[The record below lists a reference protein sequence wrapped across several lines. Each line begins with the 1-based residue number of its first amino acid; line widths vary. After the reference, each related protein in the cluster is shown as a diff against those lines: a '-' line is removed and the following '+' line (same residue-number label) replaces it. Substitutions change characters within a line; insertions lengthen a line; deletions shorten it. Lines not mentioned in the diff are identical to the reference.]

1 MRKKACRTNVR
12 HAFGIEN
19 ILTIPFCV
27 PINYNQKRYDKLE
40 FILLYQRYNNK

>member
-1 MRKKACRTNVR
+1 MRKKACRTNVP

-19 ILTIPFCV
+19 ILPIPFCV

-40 FILLYQRYNNK
+40 LFNFFANIHL